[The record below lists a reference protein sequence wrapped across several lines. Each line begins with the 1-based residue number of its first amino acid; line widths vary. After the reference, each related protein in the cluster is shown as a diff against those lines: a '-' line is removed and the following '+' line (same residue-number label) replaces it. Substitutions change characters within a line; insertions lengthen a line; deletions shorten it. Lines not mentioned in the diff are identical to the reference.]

1 MRCAAGAAFGFTT
14 ETTGTLS
21 DSVWVRSAACAF
33 SRGRIPTARASSTS
47 TSGVKRSSL
56 VFKDRRVPV
65 GSPASPVAVA
75 LRSFMSSP
83 LTGLSFTSLSF
94 MISLPLICG
103 QGGRRGRMR
112 LAALEPSVDR
122 RKDDRHEQ
130 QGGHGSEQEAADHG
144 APEGS
149 VLLAAVAQP

>member
-56 VFKDRRVPV
+56 VFKDGVPV
-65 GSPASPVAVA
+65 GSPASRLTVA
-75 LRSFMSSP
+75 LRSFTSLP

-112 LAALEPSVDR
+112 LAALEPSVYR

-130 QGGHGSEQEAADHG
+130 QGGHGSEHEPA
-144 APEGS
+144 
-149 VLLAAVAQP
+149 